1 MQLGESGWQHRWST
15 VASRS
20 NAQTAWSRIGRW
32 SVPGAA
38 FGAMQSPKSPIDD
51 DADGSGKAYS
61 RTDGQDQQQY
71 ECFNRVD
78 QVKPLFAVLRS
89 RDRLE
94 AG

>member
-1 MQLGESGWQHRWST
+1 VQLGESGWQHLLSP
-15 VASRS
+15 AD
-20 NAQTAWSRIGRW
+20 QTPSQ
-32 SVPGAA
+32 PGAGLA
-38 FGAMQSPKSPIDD
+38 VGQCRAQPFGAMQSPKSPIDD

-61 RTDGQDQQQY
+61 RTGGQDQQQY

-78 QVKPLFAVLRS
+78 QVKPLFAFLRS